1 MKEAALAKTHAI
13 RFHEYGGPEVLRWQ
27 EVEIGKP
34 GPGQALIRQTAIGL
48 NYVDTYQRTGL
59 YPIDLPFVPG
69 SEGAGIVE
77 EVGPGVTH
85 IRAGDRVGY
94 PNANGGGYSER
105 RIIEADRLVV
115 LPETI
120 DDRTAAATLLKGCT
134 VYSLLQ
140 LVYPVGKGTTLLIHA
155 AAGGIGLI
163 FCQWAKHLGATVIGT
178 VGSEEKS
185 RLARANGCD
194 HTINYRTEDF
204 VTRVKEITGG
214 KGCDVVYDSIG
225 KDTFPGSLDCIR
237 PRGMWVSFGQS
248 SGKVPPLDVGLLMQK
263 GSLFMTRMSLRHY
276 AVTRPELEQ
285 ATSAL
290 FQVLAKGIVRASP
303 RQEFPL
309 AKAADAH
316 RALEGRMT
324 TGSTILIP

>member
-1 MKEAALAKTHAI
+1 
-13 RFHEYGGPEVLRWQ
+13 
-27 EVEIGKP
+27 
-34 GPGQALIRQTAIGL
+34 
-48 NYVDTYQRTGL
+48 
-59 YPIDLPFVPG
+59 
-69 SEGAGIVE
+69 VE

-94 PNANGGGYSER
+94 PNANGWGYAER

-115 LPETI
+115 LPEEI

-134 VYSLLQ
+134 VYSLLH
-140 LVYPVGKGTTLLIHA
+140 LVYPVGKNTTLLVHA

-163 FCQWAKHLGATVIGT
+163 FCQWARHLGATVIGT
-178 VGSEEKS
+178 VGSEEKAK
-185 RLARANGCD
+185 LARANGCD
-194 HTINYRTEDF
+194 HTINYRIEDF

-214 KGCDVVYDSIG
+214 KGCDVVYDSVG
-225 KDTFPGSLDCIR
+225 KDTFPGSLDCIK

-285 ATSAL
+285 ATGAL
-290 FQVLAKGIVRASP
+290 FQVIARGIVKAGP

-316 RALEGRMT
+316 RALESRAT
-324 TGSTILIP
+324 AGSTILIP